1 VDPVTHVL
9 LGAAAARAVAGR
21 RLGNAALLPG
31 AFGALLPDMDALIR
45 SASDPLLYAEF
56 HRHFTHSLAFIP
68 VGGAIASLPWTAR
81 KGRPRPERVAY
92 LAAAVA
98 GITTHGLLDAST
110 TYGTRL
116 AWPFSSAR
124 FGWSFI
130 SIVDPLFTLIL
141 LVGILLTIRRGSSA
155 PAAGALGA
163 AILYLALGA
172 AQRNRV
178 HDAQEALALARSHRT
193 ERRIAVPTF
202 ANQIVWRSIY
212 LAGDTIFFDR
222 VRAPWIGET
231 RWYPET
237 KARLLREAD
246 LAPVVRARPELVR
259 DFHRFRHFASGWLAA
274 DPGDPSVIGDARYSR
289 LDDEYQPVWGIRLH
303 PEPPGW
309 TEWVDR
315 SRQRQLDT
323 GRLWREIRGTT
334 GAFEALPG
342 RP

>member
-1 VDPVTHVL
+1 VDPVTHAL
-9 LGAAAARAVAGR
+9 LGAAAARVVAGR

-31 AFGALLPDMDALIR
+31 AVGALLPDLDALIR

-68 VGGAIASLPWTAR
+68 IGGAIASLPWTAR
-81 KGRPRPERVAY
+81 KNRPRPERLAY

-98 GITTHGLLDAST
+98 GIATHGLLDAST

-130 SIVDPLFTLIL
+130 SIVDPIFTLVL
-141 LVGILLTIRRGSSA
+141 LVGVLLTLRRGSSA
-155 PAAGALGA
+155 PAAAALA
-163 AILYLALGA
+163 AAVLYLGLGA
-172 AQRNRV
+172 AQRSRV
-178 HDAQEALALARSHRT
+178 LDVQEAVALARSHRT

-212 LAGDTIFFDR
+212 QAGDTIYFDR
-222 VRAPWIGET
+222 VRTPWIGRST
-231 RWYPET
+231 WYAESEAP
-237 KARLLREAD
+237 LLREAD
-246 LAPVVRARPELVR
+246 LGPVVRARPELVR
-259 DFHRFRHFASGWLAA
+259 DFHRFRHFAGGWLAA

-289 LDDEYQPVWGIRLH
+289 LDDEYQPVWGIRLD
-303 PEPPGW
+303 PRPPGR

-315 SRQRQLDT
+315 SRQRELDT
-323 GRLWREIRGTT
+323 GRLWREIRGTAGT
-334 GAFEALPG
+334 FEALPE